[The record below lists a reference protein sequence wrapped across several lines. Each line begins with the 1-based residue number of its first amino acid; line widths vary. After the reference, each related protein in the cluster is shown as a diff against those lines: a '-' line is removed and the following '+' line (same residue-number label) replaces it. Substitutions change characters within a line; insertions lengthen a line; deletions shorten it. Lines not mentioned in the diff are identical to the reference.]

1 MLGKK
6 FDSLTIWGLV
16 LLGELFWSPL
26 LLTDLGASLSYLLTL
41 VLLFEKS
48 RSNFKLN
55 VKLNLFSLPLVL
67 YTTYQW
73 NVWTAFYAFLVTPL
87 FEYLLLPLTLV
98 GVFVPLFSRDL
109 ALVLQLFSNFFSF
122 LAKIPGTVVFGKPPL
137 WLVVFWLG
145 ALFYIQI
152 SRKKMRYYWLLAGTY
167 LLCFLVIHFPLK
179 DEVVYFDVGQ
189 GDCTLIDRL
198 TKNEVVLIDTGGKV
212 HFKQKDWQKK
222 RHEVTSGETI
232 VANYLLSKGIAQIDR
247 LYLTHQDADHVG
259 NFPSLSKV
267 IKIKK
272 IIVPAGM
279 EKLPSFKRRLAHSA
293 NRQQDVLPVTDKNSF
308 NDPDLKLLH
317 PFRAGQGTNADSL
330 VLWLAFGDMQCLFT
344 GDLDRTNELKVLAKY
359 PNLHVDILK
368 TGHHGSKTASD
379 PTFVQKI
386 KPQLAVISAGRNN
399 RYGHPDPL
407 TLKTLAHQKI
417 PYLLTARDGMI
428 KLKKEAGQVKV
439 WYFKQIS
446 Q

>member
-6 FDSLTIWGLV
+6 FDNLTIWGLV

-41 VLLFEKS
+41 VLLFEKTN
-48 RSNFKLN
+48 SNFKLN

-73 NVWTAFYAFLVTPL
+73 NIWTAFYGFLVTPL
-87 FEYLLLPLTLV
+87 FEYLLLPLTLI
-98 GVFVPLFSRDL
+98 GVFIPLFSQEL
-109 ALVLQLFSNFFSF
+109 ALFLQLFSNFFSF

-137 WLVVFWLG
+137 WLVVFWLS

-152 SRKKMRYYWLLAGTY
+152 SRKKIRYYWLLAGTY

-179 DEVVYFDVGQ
+179 DEVVYFDIGQ
-189 GDCTLIDRL
+189 GDCTLID
-198 TKNEVVLIDTGGKV
+198 TGGRV
-212 HFKQKDWQKK
+212 HFKQKAWQKK
-222 RHEVTSGETI
+222 RHEVTRGETI
-232 VANYLLSKGIAQIDR
+232 VANYLLSKGISQVDR

-259 NFPSLSKV
+259 NFPSLSKI

-279 EKLPSFKRRLAHSA
+279 EKLPSFKRRLARSA
-293 NRQQDVLPVTDKNSF
+293 NRARDVLPVTDKSNF

-317 PFRAGQGTNADSL
+317 PFRPGQGTNADSL
-330 VLWLAFGDMQCLFT
+330 VLWLAFGDVQCLFT
-344 GDLDRTNELKVLAKY
+344 GDLDRANELKVLAKY
-359 PNLHVDILK
+359 PNLHVDVLK

-379 PTFVQKI
+379 PGFIQKI
-386 KPQLAVISAGRNN
+386 KPKIAIISAGRNN

-407 TLKTLAHQKI
+407 TLKILARQKI

-428 KLKKEAGQVKV
+428 KLKKESGQVKV
-439 WYFKQIS
+439 WYFKQINR
-446 Q
+446 